1 MSLLKL
7 SSKNVYRFSPTQ
19 IHALTLAA
27 KYKLQRNS
35 MGWSCLDHP
44 KWGITEP
51 VQNISP
57 VTVKSI
63 WRMGLLD
70 GTPDAQILGKP
81 IADGALPEL
90 WANMVGH
97 AVLRTIQS
105 RTGVCLD
112 PRTDLLT
119 YPEFRDSGFITLV
132 LDPPPDPTRPRRDL
146 SHLFR

>member
-1 MSLLKL
+1 
-7 SSKNVYRFSPTQ
+7 
-19 IHALTLAA
+19 
-27 KYKLQRNS
+27 
-35 MGWSCLDHP
+35 
-44 KWGITEP
+44 
-51 VQNISP
+51 
-57 VTVKSI
+57 
-63 WRMGLLD
+63 MGLLD